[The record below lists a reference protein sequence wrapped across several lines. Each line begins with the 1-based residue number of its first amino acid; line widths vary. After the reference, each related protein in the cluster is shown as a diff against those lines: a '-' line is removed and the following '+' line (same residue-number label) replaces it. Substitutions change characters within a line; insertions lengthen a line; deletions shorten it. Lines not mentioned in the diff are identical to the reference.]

1 MQKQILSLCADC
13 TKTDVALNNLVV
25 RSRTTNSSGKKPNTI
40 KDKLLIIMFFHIF
53 PPPAQL
59 SLEPRTLKATK
70 SSKASGS
77 GGASAKAGPKKKVK
91 SQKKA

>member
-25 RSRTTNSSGKKPNTI
+25 RSRTTKSSGKKPNTI
-40 KDKLLIIMFFHIF
+40 KDQLLIIMFFHIF

-77 GGASAKAGPKKKVK
+77 GGASAKAGPKKQVK